1 MDYLAQVWVFE
12 LIISTAV
19 GSPYVWIQ
27 LEPLPSIFGILP
39 KGVALKLDDLLK
51 FKEPQWL
58 KKANQKKPE
67 TKQKSFKVW
76 CAQFLY
82 IS

>member
-58 KKANQKKPE
+58 KKSKPKKTRNK
-67 TKQKSFKVW
+67 TKVV
-76 CAQFLY
+76 
-82 IS
+82 